1 MANYRAVKIVRG
13 SAGFGG
19 PLIIRPTDHRN
30 KIAYITGGR
39 KPSVVDK
46 LEELLGLESINGFKT
61 GIKDDEIAVIVI
73 DCGGTLRCGI
83 YPQKRIPT
91 VNVMP
96 VGQSGPLAKYITE
109 DIYVSDVGPDQVS
122 LLEDE
127 GTAQE
132 AAAAATATR
141 KETLDAPAQPERKY
155 KYSGDKKISETM
167 KDSPNRN
174 WMTSIGVGVGKVV
187 NVLYQAGRDAVNTML
202 HTIIPFMAFVAML
215 IGIVNASGFGNWF
228 AKIMTG
234 LAGNVWGLVLLG
246 FICSLPFLSPLL
258 GPGAVI
264 GQIIGTL
271 IGVQIGKGTIP
282 PQLALPALFAID
294 VQDGCDF
301 IPVALGLSEA
311 EESTVEVGVPAVLY
325 SRFLTGAPRVLLAWV
340 ASFGLYAVR

>member
-1 MANYRAVKIVRG
+1 MGNYRAVKIVKG
-13 SAGFGG
+13 GAGFGG
-19 PLIIRPTDHRN
+19 PLIIQPTDERN

-39 KPSVVDK
+39 KPPVVDK

-61 GIKDDEIAVIVI
+61 GIKDSEIAVIVI

-83 YPQKRIPT
+83 YPQKKIPT

-96 VGQSGPLAKYITE
+96 VGKSGPLAKFITE
-109 DIYVSDVGPDQVS
+109 DIYVSDVGPEQVS
-122 LLEDE
+122 LLEEDS
-127 GTAQE
+127 AVQE
-132 AAAAATATR
+132 ASASPAVS
-141 KETLDAPAQPERKY
+141 KEAPVSPANPERKY

-174 WMTSIGVGVGKVV
+174 WMTSIGVGVGKIV

-311 EESTVEVGVPAVLY
+311 EESTVEIGVPAVLY

-340 ASFGLYAVR
+340 ASFGLYAAK